1 MKSGIIAVN
10 AGMIFLIGIVVGRV
24 AEVLSEK
31 EDIEKEAT
39 LTQTIR
45 AATGTVDFHDQ
56 KVIDS
61 HQRPRVKRINFDF
74 EDHPKLDRFPFR
86 DLADFEDLEELNLGV
101 CNVGGD
107 MLDGL
112 VSLSK
117 TEKTRTFPLRDRRSW
132 FRKPIQN
139 ESTRVR
145 EILGRLTQLT
155 ELSLKQSSVTDAG
168 LVHLSGLKKLKL
180 LFLKQTAVT
189 QESRNQLKQML
200 PELKEIGI
208 GPL

>member
-117 TEKTRTFPLRDRRSW
+117 
-132 FRKPIQN
+132 
-139 ESTRVR
+139 
-145 EILGRLTQLT
+145 
-155 ELSLKQSSVTDAG
+155 
-168 LVHLSGLKKLKL
+168 LKKL
-180 LFLKQTAVT
+180 
-189 QESRNQLKQML
+189 
-200 PELKEIGI
+200 ELSHCVIGDR
-208 GPL
+208 GFENLSKMKALEFVKFWGG